1 MDINWTKNIKDE
13 EEKTRF
19 TNTLL
24 HTKTVFR
31 RMKEILKE
39 YEEDLDSKET
49 NLKTYEI
56 PHWDHR
62 QAHCNGYRQC
72 LRQIDKLITL
82 DQKEN

>member
-13 EEKTRF
+13 EEKERF
-19 TNTLL
+19 VQNVL
-24 HTKTVFR
+24 HSKLIFR

-49 NLKTYEI
+49 NLKTYEV
-56 PHWDHR
+56 PNWAHR
-62 QAHCNGYRQC
+62 QAHCNGYRQA

-82 DQKEN
+82 DPKEK